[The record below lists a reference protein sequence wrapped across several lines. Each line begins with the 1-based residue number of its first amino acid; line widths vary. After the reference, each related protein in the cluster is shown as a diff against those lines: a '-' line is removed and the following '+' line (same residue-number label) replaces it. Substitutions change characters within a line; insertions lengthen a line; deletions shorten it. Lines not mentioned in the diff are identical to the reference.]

1 MSELLK
7 GFERIEE
14 ARERFMGPSFMAGLY
29 DGCPDFDL
37 LLPPPEPLEEKAVGD
52 AFCKQIEAFLVRH
65 VDPEQIERQAKIPEE
80 VIQGLS
86 RDDVLERPQLSFILS
101 GADQL
106 DAIWHRL
113 EIT

>member
-65 VDPEQIERQAKIPEE
+65 RQRDHLSD
-80 VIQGLS
+80 QGAAPLARGHRARSQRSVPVQPGRHSAHCDS
-86 RDDVLERPQLSFILS
+86 RLP
-101 GADQL
+101 G
-106 DAIWHRL
+106 
-113 EIT
+113 